1 MTEPTP
7 PPPKDYNDRA
17 PQQSEQVAEQ
27 VAGVLKTVGKQKPEL
42 LWILLLVIVIEGAQI
57 YETTHRVEAT
67 QSIMREVIAHIQ
79 TVEANR
85 QEEGRRMQE
94 NNRMLVHTI
103 ARRSDR
109 NAHTM
114 AEPIPGE

>member
-1 MTEPTP
+1 MTEQHS
-7 PPPKDYNDRA
+7 PPKEPYTDRA

-27 VAGVLKTVGKQKPEL
+27 VAGVLKTVGKKKPEL
-42 LWILLLVIVIEGAQI
+42 LWILLLVVVIEGAQI

-67 QSIMREVIAHIQ
+67 QEIMGKVTDHIA

-85 QEEGRRMQE
+85 QEENRRMQDTAKL
-94 NNRMLVHTI
+94 LVQTL
-103 ARRSDR
+103 ARRTDR
-109 NAHTM
+109 FERAM